1 MIQFIL
7 SRNLRGVAQLVARS
21 VRDAEVVRSSRITP
35 TRFALLIITIVQ
47 YSHKLYKQ
55 KEGVML
61 ASKYKSTNNKLTLSS
76 QCTTWGG
83 VFMGLKTLSFLT
95 LVLPSLYI
103 LLSSLSLPNLVK
115 AEPTNNTSSS
125 SSYLTVNLEYVSDD
139 TTAKLYDVVYG
150 SSLKTPD
157 QFTSLI
163 IKSSQNIGYLVTA
176 STDKNH
182 SNLVRQKNN
191 PNEQDANISPTQ
203 SDYNYKTANIV
214 YKSRSSARD
223 NFTIDG
229 SGSDL
234 ADNTWGFLPLKC
246 FYNEQEFPCSHDHFS
261 PPYILSYI
269 YDLPAKFFKV
279 PDKNHPVTLKDQ
291 PYTNQA
297 GDREDSVSVIY
308 GAKPGSNLP
317 AGTYSTNVVYT
328 VTPKL
333 PPIAPPTISKVIN
346 DTHYTTK
353 SDLTAIEGTNLKTAT
368 SVFIDFNKDGK
379 ADSNEL
385 ATNLKTYPGTAKED
399 TVISFN
405 TPVADTPGEYDVYV
419 TTNGGIAKLDQ
430 SYIVSK
436 FSPCQSGNA
445 KNDCR
450 VDLDNNMIPVK
461 YTGNT
466 STPKWESLTNNQ
478 AGINGSLPDN
488 QIGQWYDYNNRNWAN
503 AVTVKDP
510 NKYKNQ
516 NKVIDENDVLGYF
529 VYIPRYSYEVMR
541 PNATDQ
547 FVPDSDYTLP
557 DNNLIKHPGFMINFE
572 NKYNLFK
579 TPGDSTSCSSI
590 SGSTLTTKDY
600 RTQCA
605 KDLGYSRLNPEN
617 DSTKTNKTTWA
628 THPAFRWQYTKA
640 INGID
645 RNHELNG
652 FWVGKYETTGS
663 TTAPTVKPNS
673 KHIGEMASVGNY
685 YDIAKS
691 LGRKDN
697 YNVGGN
703 DTTTTQNN
711 HNLSYYSSHMLKNTE
726 WGAITYLSSSTY
738 GAGLNKVK
746 GNYSNSQGKDGN
758 NEDSEGIT
766 GCGPQSEASTSAYD
780 GCNTYNT
787 AVGQLASTTNNPT
800 GVYDMA
806 GGAYEYVMANLT
818 DNPSQITARNDVL
831 VSSPIKPPYV
841 DLYKTVQAGGKFNIK
856 PAWSASN
863 DELDYNNDVCTWS
876 SCGGQ
881 ALHEIKR
888 EQSTNSQ
895 SSSWGSAYAYFP
907 NVDDPTDPYFW
918 LDRGGSYNDNNIVGL
933 FYLSPNTGE
942 TWYALGFRAVISH
955 SL

>member
-1 MIQFIL
+1 MVEL
-7 SRNLRGVAQLVARS
+7 SN
-21 VRDAEVVRSSRITP
+21 
-35 TRFALLIITIVQ
+35 
-47 YSHKLYKQ
+47 KK
-55 KEGVML
+55 
-61 ASKYKSTNNKLTLSS
+61 TNYPS
-76 QCTTWGG
+76 TTWGG

-95 LVLPSLYI
+95 LFLPSLYI
-103 LLSSLSLPNLVK
+103 LLSSLSLPNLAQ
-115 AEPTNNTSSS
+115 AEPANNTGSG
-125 SSYLTVNLEYVSDD
+125 SSYLTVNLSYD
-139 TTAKLYDVVYG
+139 TTAKLYDVAYG

-157 QFTSLI
+157 MFTSLI

-176 STDKNH
+176 STDKDH

-191 PNEQDANISPTQ
+191 PNEQDANINPTQ

-214 YKSRSSARD
+214 YKFNSSTGED
-223 NFTIDG
+223 FTIDG

-246 FYNEQEFPCSHDHFS
+246 FFNGQEFPCTHDHFS
-261 PPYILSYI
+261 PAYILSYI
-269 YDLPAKFFKV
+269 YDPPAKFFKV

-317 AGTYSTNVVYT
+317 AGTYSTNVVYA

-353 SDLTAIEGTNLKTAT
+353 SDLTAIEGTNLKTALR
-368 SVFIDFNKDGK
+368 VFIDFNKDGK

-385 ATNLKTYPGTAKED
+385 ATNLKTYPGTDKED

-405 TPVADTPGEYDVYV
+405 SPTTNNTGIYDVYV
-419 TTNGGIAKLDQ
+419 TTMGGIAKLDQ

-436 FSPCQSGNA
+436 FTPCQSGNA

-466 STPKWESLTNNQ
+466 TAPKWESLTNDQ
-478 AGINGSLPDN
+478 AGMNGSLPSN
-488 QIGQWYDYNNRNWAN
+488 QVGQWYDYNNKKWAN

-516 NKVIDENDVLGYF
+516 NKVVDENDVLGYF

-600 RTQCA
+600 RTKCA

-617 DSTKTNKTTWA
+617 DSTKSNKTTWA

-645 RNHELNG
+645 KTQDLNG

-673 KHIGEMASVGNY
+673 KHIGGIWPGHTGAY

-703 DTTTTQNN
+703 NTATTQNS
-711 HNLSYYSSHMLKNTE
+711 HNLAGYSSHMLKNTE

-746 GNYSNSQGKDGN
+746 KNGSNSKDKDGN
-758 NEDSEGIT
+758 NEDSYGIT
-766 GCGPQSEASTSAYD
+766 GCGPQSETSANDYD
-780 GCNTYNT
+780 GCNSYNT
-787 AVGQLASTTNNPT
+787 SLGQLASTTNNPT
-800 GVYDMA
+800 GIYDMV
-806 GGAYEYVMANLT
+806 GGAEESVMANLT
-818 DNPSQITARNDVL
+818 DSPNQTTNNDYPVTN
-831 VSSPIKPPYV
+831 PIKPPYV
-841 DLYKTVQAGGKFNIK
+841 DLYKSTKAGGKFGAK
-856 PAWSASN
+856 PAWSTSISGA
-863 DELDYNNDVCTWS
+863 EYYYNNDVCAWAT
-876 SCGGQ
+876 CGGQ
-881 ALHEIKR
+881 ALHETKR
-888 EQSTNSQ
+888 VQSVDYGYGAP
-895 SSSWGSAYAYFP
+895 SWGANSSYFP
-907 NVDDPTDPYFW
+907 KVDKRW
-918 LDRGGSYNDNNIVGL
+918 SIRGSYYYGSKSSL
-933 FYLSPNTGE
+933 FYLDSDSGSTWMASSFRTAISPS
-942 TWYALGFRAVISH
+942 F
-955 SL
+955 